1 MKSGKQRKNWMKS
14 STKIENNKEPNRKCD
29 TEEYNDWTKKEK
41 VVENFNYR
49 IDQAEDSISEL

>member
-1 MKSGKQRKNWMKS
+1 MKS

-49 IDQAEDSISEL
+49 IDQAEDSQWTLGQII